1 MHSGLWAFLTAARP
15 SDSPAASAESERGI
29 PPARGRG
36 QGSTSTED
44 YATWRLGVAAELQR
58 QHGIAFDI
66 IPEGGWTRLYVKGLS
81 PEQAVSADEIRKYYA
96 REPGERLRK

>member
-1 MHSGLWAFLTAARP
+1 MKRTA
-15 SDSPAASAESERGI
+15 ST
-29 PPARGRG
+29 
-36 QGSTSTED
+36 TSTED

-66 IPEGGWTRLYVKGLS
+66 IPEEGWMRLYVKGLS
-81 PEQAVSADEIRKYYA
+81 PEQAANADEIWKYYA

>member
-1 MHSGLWAFLTAARP
+1 VISVLRPEAKLFGLRCLTII
-15 SDSPAASAESERGI
+15 G
-29 PPARGRG
+29 
-36 QGSTSTED
+36 TEG
-44 YATWRLGVAAELQR
+44 GVAAELQR

-96 REPGERLRK
+96 REPGE

>member
-1 MHSGLWAFLTAARP
+1 MRP
-15 SDSPAASAESERGI
+15 ALRPTYSRQGSKAVTQAAST
-29 PPARGRG
+29 
-36 QGSTSTED
+36 TSTED
-44 YATWRLGVAAELQR
+44 YATWRRGVAAELQR

-66 IPEGGWTRLYVKGLS
+66 IPEGGWMRLYVKGLS

>member
-1 MHSGLWAFLTAARP
+1 VKR
-15 SDSPAASAESERGI
+15 AAST
-29 PPARGRG
+29 
-36 QGSTSTED
+36 TSTED
-44 YATWRLGVAAELQR
+44 YATWRLGVTAELQC

-81 PEQAVSADEIRKYYA
+81 PEQAANGDEIRKHYA

>member
-1 MHSGLWAFLTAARP
+1 MRSGLWALLTAARP
-15 SDSPAASAESERGI
+15 SDSPAASAESGGGV
-29 PPARGRG
+29 PAARGRW

-66 IPEGGWTRLYVKGLS
+66 IPEGGWMRLYVKGLS

>member
-1 MHSGLWAFLTAARP
+1 MRSGLWALLTAARP
-15 SDSPAASAESERGI
+15 SASPAASAESGGGI
-29 PPARGRG
+29 PATRGRW

-44 YATWRLGVAAELQR
+44 YAIWRLGVAAELQR

-81 PEQAVSADEIRKYYA
+81 PEQAVSTDEIRKHYA